1 MIQALLVIAVV
12 GLAIAHLYIFLT
24 RRSETFQD
32 YKPRGRELGL
42 IGDGQIDPADQS
54 TYNPLETP
62 RPYNPANQP
71 YNESDAEGNPV
82 TPYINIDEKG
92 QDVYEEDN
100 PLDLPW
106 IASWSVADRAAR
118 RGNSCA
124 PLYIEEGPDGT
135 TIEIVSKSCEGEM
148 PHTKEGDRIVMPD
161 TLPDPLKA
169 EVLAHEL
176 VHIYQRRYAVAWTD
190 FYKRE
195 WAFTFYQG
203 PPAAMPPSV
212 WQARRSNPDTWNPA
226 SGGPWPVWM
235 NRWWPVS
242 VYTNPQM
249 PTLRAS
255 KTVWWDDQAGRVL
268 TEAPEEWTA
277 FFGRQ
282 SQDEHPHELAAVMIV
297 STDTGTE
304 AGRRLMAWWRTDG
317 LLARNNRSA
326 Q

>member
-1 MIQALLVIAVV
+1 MIQSVLVIAVI
-12 GLAIAHLYIFLT
+12 GLAIAHLYIFLS
-24 RRSETFQD
+24 RRLEGF
-32 YKPRGRELGL
+32 K
-42 IGDGQIDPADQS
+42 GD
-54 TYNPLETP
+54 PLEKP
-62 RPYNPANQP
+62 EPYNPANQGAA
-71 YNESDAEGNPV
+71 ETDAEGMPV
-82 TPYINIDEKG
+82 TPYINIDANG
-92 QDVYEEDN
+92 QDIYEEDN

-124 PLYIEEGPDGT
+124 PLYTEEGPDGT

-161 TLPDPLKA
+161 TLSDALRA

-176 VHIYQRRYAVAWTD
+176 VHIYQRRYPAAWAD
-190 FYKRE
+190 FYKRD
-195 WAFTFYQG
+195 WAFTFYQE

-212 WQARRSNPDTWNPA
+212 WQARRSNPDTWTLPY
-226 SGGPWPVWM
+226 PVWM
-235 NRWWPVS
+235 NRWWPVA

-255 KTVWWDDQAGRVL
+255 KTVWWDNQESRVL
-268 TEAPEEWTA
+268 TEPPEEWTA
-277 FFGRQ
+277 FFGYQ
-282 SQDEHPHELAAVMIV
+282 TQDEHPHELAAVMIV
-297 STDTGTE
+297 RTDTASE

-326 Q
+326 N